1 MDKQK
6 LLLAALSDLK
16 LAVENLEAVI
26 TGDREPEQ
34 TGTQEKQEIT
44 LEQVRAILAEKSRA
58 GHSDKIKALIKSCGA
73 YKLTEV
79 DPKYYADLIAS
90 AEAL

>member
-26 TGDREPEQ
+26 TGDHEPEQ
-34 TGTQEKQEIT
+34 TGIQEKQDIT

-58 GHSDKIKALIKSCGA
+58 GHSEKIKALIKSRGA
-73 YKLTEV
+73 DKLTEV
-79 DPKYYADLIAS
+79 DPKYYADLIAA

>member
-6 LLLAALSDLK
+6 LLLAALGDLK

-26 TGDREPEQ
+26 TGDHEPEQ
-34 TGTQEKQEIT
+34 TGTRDKQEIT

-58 GHSDKIKALIKSCGA
+58 GHSDKIKALINWS
-73 YKLTEV
+73 
-79 DPKYYADLIAS
+79 
-90 AEAL
+90 

>member
-6 LLLAALSDLK
+6 LLLAALGDLK

-26 TGDREPEQ
+26 TGDHEPEQ
-34 TGTQEKQEIT
+34 TGIQEKQDIT

-58 GHSDKIKALIKSCGA
+58 GHSDKIKALIKSRGA
-73 YKLTEV
+73 DKLTDV
-79 DPKYYADLIAS
+79 DPKYYQSLIDA

>member
-6 LLLAALSDLK
+6 ILEAALSDLK

-26 TGDREPEQ
+26 MHQDIKPQDKPE
-34 TGTQEKQEIT
+34 TKKIT
-44 LEQVRAILAEKSRA
+44 LEQVRAILAEKSKV

-73 YKLTEV
+73 DKLTDV
-79 DPKYYADLIAS
+79 DPKYYQSLIDA

>member
-6 LLLAALSDLK
+6 LLEAALSDLK

-26 TGDREPEQ
+26 MHQEIGLQDKTGA
-34 TGTQEKQEIT
+34 KKEIT
-44 LEQVRAILAEKSRA
+44 LEQVRAILAEKSKA

-73 YKLTEV
+73 DKLTDV
-79 DPKYYADLIAS
+79 DPKHYQSLIDA
-90 AEAL
+90 AEAM